1 MRNMTLGAIAEAVG
15 GKLENA
21 AKADLTKE
29 ATSVVIDSR
38 QVEEGGIF
46 VATVGNRVD
55 GHSFIDDVFEKGA
68 LGVICEKMPSRPKG
82 PCIVVNDSFTALR
95 KLAGYY
101 RSQISVK
108 VVGIV
113 GSVGKTS
120 TKEIVAAVLSAHY
133 EVLHTEGNLN
143 NEVGVPLTIFRIRD
157 AHEVAV
163 VEMGISNFG
172 EMDRIGRIVRPDIVV
187 FTNIGPCHLEYLGNL
202 DGVFRAKSE
211 IIQHMP
217 PDGVLVLN
225 GQDEKLSLIDEE
237 RSGGRKIIRYGKES
251 KRDDVY
257 ASNIENMGLDGS
269 KFTANFPDGSHYDM
283 TVPLPGYHMVD
294 NALAAAAV
302 GFIMGLNLEEIRR
315 GMTMV
320 EAVSGRSHIIRG
332 RRYTIV
338 DDCYNANP
346 RSMYAAIDTLGY
358 AITRKVAIL
367 GDMYE
372 LGEEAEKLHAEVG
385 DYAAS
390 SGIDS
395 LIFVGALA
403 KHMYKSASLH
413 EGVEIRYYPNRELLL
428 AALSDPTKEILK
440 QNDTILVKAS
450 HGMGF
455 SDIVEFLKK

>member
-332 RRYTIV
+332 QRYTIV

-413 EGVEIRYYPNRELLL
+413 KGVEIRYYPNRELLL

>member
-1 MRNMTLGAIAEAVG
+1 MTLGAIAEAVG

-46 VATVGNRVD
+46 IATVGNRVD

-372 LGEEAEKLHAEVG
+372 LGEETEKLHAEVG